1 MKYNFVVYKGGD
13 YFNSTIELTAEET
26 IDNLF
31 DKLQR
36 SAYDTIPV
44 HNTDVFMF
52 TNKIGIAKF
61 NLWILE
67 KFGDPVNNKWPI
79 GSKLEDDKFTIL
91 SPLKSWTVYHL
102 QPFGKIH
109 VIEV

>member
-1 MKYNFVVYKGGD
+1 MKYNFVVHSGDD
-13 YFNSTIELTAEET
+13 YFNSTIELSAEET

-67 KFGDPVNNKWPI
+67 KFGDPVNSEWPI
-79 GSKLEDDKFTIL
+79 GSKLKDEKLVIL
-91 SPLKSWTVYHL
+91 SPFKSCTTYHL
-102 QPFGKIH
+102 QPFSKIH